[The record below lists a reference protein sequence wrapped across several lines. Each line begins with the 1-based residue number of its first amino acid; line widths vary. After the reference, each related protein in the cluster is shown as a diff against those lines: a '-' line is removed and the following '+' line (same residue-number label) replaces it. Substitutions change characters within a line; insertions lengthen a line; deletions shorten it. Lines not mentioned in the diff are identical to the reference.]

1 MVTDWG
7 GRHRHRL
14 PWHMESKV
22 MIRRGT
28 DRRRHMPD
36 GPVDRSLTQ
45 GRGIMVRVVAISVAI
60 LAAHG
65 VRHGG

>member
-1 MVTDWG
+1 M
-7 GRHRHRL
+7 
-14 PWHMESKV
+14 

-45 GRGIMVRVVAISVAI
+45 GRGIMVRVVAIPIAI
-60 LAAHG
+60 LAAHR